1 MKSIFHHS
9 IIILFLINNILI
21 GGQGSAGA
29 KFLQIN
35 TTTRGAANAG
45 TMVARPGL
53 IDALSYN
60 PATTATLTGSNF
72 VIHHSNYFVGMSFDY
87 MSFSYNVPSFGT
99 VSMGLLG
106 LLSGDIEETLSLI
119 HI

>member
-72 VIHHSNYFVGMSFDY
+72 DAFKAGNIETTIVMNIEHTDIIRIEFKLISDGI
-87 MSFSYNVPSFGT
+87 
-99 VSMGLLG
+99 LLKK
-106 LLSGDIEETLSLI
+106 
-119 HI
+119 